1 MEYIKN
7 LFRGHKVNLKPELI
21 VVGMGNPG
29 PDYADSRHNVGFWLI
44 DSLAEKEGVRFSRTH
59 KTTYSA
65 DVEIDKKLVVLARPR
80 TYVNRTG
87 EAVRYLLSR
96 YGINPTQLVV
106 VYDDIHLPVGKL
118 RIRAKGSA
126 GGHNGIRSIISA
138 LDSNQFPRIRIGV
151 GSPKPEE
158 DQIGYVL
165 GVPDEEDKVAIEHSI
180 AVGVKAI
187 STLLCKSV
195 DSVMSEYN

>member
-44 DSLAEKEGVRFSRTH
+44 DSLAEKKGVRFSRTH
-59 KTTYSA
+59 KTTNSI

-138 LDSNQFPRIRIGV
+138 LDLSLIHI
-151 GSPKPEE
+151 
-158 DQIGYVL
+158 
-165 GVPDEEDKVAIEHSI
+165 
-180 AVGVKAI
+180 
-187 STLLCKSV
+187 
-195 DSVMSEYN
+195 

>member
-21 VVGMGNPG
+21 VVGIGNPG

-59 KTTYSA
+59 KTTYST

-165 GVPDEEDKVAIEHSI
+165 GVPDEEDKVAIERSI